1 MTNKKSE
8 NRRYP
13 WLGVALG
20 GADRLSSA
28 SGKALLDARLIGANG
43 LQVHQATALEAT
55 FGGLFLLLRIFLWKL
70 TGKGGDDRPA
80 AEMPARSRRI
90 LSLMTF
96 GVIGTDKALLF
107 AALSFIP
114 FSVAG
119 GMYYAVP
126 LLIPVI
132 AGFRSGSRGRA
143 ALLTLFAAG
152 AALGVVLLVQRDGPA
167 AGDGYLIG
175 VICAL
180 GAGVLRTLYLPV
192 TDRLIQGAGRFHTEK
207 VIAWSTL
214 SVGLVAG
221 GIVMLTGGFTFL
233 SWQVVM
239 WAMLVG
245 LLNNTLTRII
255 QMPARELAGDS
266 VYAVFL
272 TASPLIA
279 TLVGLAFL
287 DTRLMPIQWAGV
299 AVITVAAAAVA
310 QMSFSLRDRSHAPL
324 IELSSATPE
333 AVLKHALDE
342 RAAVLETLER
352 LTQEYGDCE
361 KAVALAERKVAEA
374 RLAKARADAKKAAGS
389 ASKIRAEAGRLAA
402 QAETAEAQQDA
413 AEAAVRTAEEGVR
426 LALLKSPDA
435 SST

>member
-1 MTNKKSE
+1 M
-8 NRRYP
+8 
-13 WLGVALG
+13 
-20 GADRLSSA
+20 
-28 SGKALLDARLIGANG
+28 
-43 LQVHQATALEAT
+43 
-55 FGGLFLLLRIFLWKL
+55 
-70 TGKGGDDRPA
+70 
-80 AEMPARSRRI
+80 
-90 LSLMTF
+90 
-96 GVIGTDKALLF
+96 
-107 AALSFIP
+107 
-114 FSVAG
+114 
-119 GMYYAVP
+119 
-126 LLIPVI
+126 
-132 AGFRSGSRGRA
+132 
-143 ALLTLFAAG
+143 
-152 AALGVVLLVQRDGPA
+152 
-167 AGDGYLIG
+167 
-175 VICAL
+175 
-180 GAGVLRTLYLPV
+180 
-192 TDRLIQGAGRFHTEK
+192 
-207 VIAWSTL
+207 
-214 SVGLVAG
+214 
-221 GIVMLTGGFTFL
+221 
-233 SWQVVM
+233 
-239 WAMLVG
+239 
-245 LLNNTLTRII
+245 
-255 QMPARELAGDS
+255 
-266 VYAVFL
+266 FL

-413 AEAAVRTAEEGVR
+413 AEAAVRTAEEEVR
-426 LALLKSPDA
+426 LALLKSPDV